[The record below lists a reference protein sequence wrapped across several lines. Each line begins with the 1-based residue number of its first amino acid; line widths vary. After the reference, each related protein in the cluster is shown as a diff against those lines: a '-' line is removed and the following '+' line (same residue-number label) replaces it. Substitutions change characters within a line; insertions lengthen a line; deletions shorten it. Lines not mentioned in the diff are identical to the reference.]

1 MNTFTHALID
11 YWHRLPSTPAQ
22 IRSQALQRTCQK
34 VRAGELAP
42 DALIPYALAD
52 SDEDVVCGAVSEYLD
67 SNATRART
75 HGEPIDDTLEWIRRS
90 LALNRGAVFAAI
102 LGRGDPALNERLA
115 PLRLTLSAD
124 EVATVGRRAAL
135 RPSPHSRQ
143 FLRDWLDLLD
153 DGETGHHSS
162 SGLRT
167 VASHD
172 DTSRGL
178 RSPSH
183 ANTSS
188 CQDTRCT

>member
-11 YWHRLPSTPAQ
+11 YWHRLPATPAS
-22 IRSQALQRTCQK
+22 IRSQALQRTCQR

-42 DALIPYALAD
+42 DALVPYALAD
-52 SDEDVVCGAVSEYLD
+52 IDDDVVCGAVSEYLD

-75 HGEPIDDTLEWIRRS
+75 HGEPVDNTLEWIRRN
-90 LALNRGAVFAAI
+90 LALNRGAVFAAV

-135 RPSPHSRQ
+135 RSCPHARQ
-143 FLRDWLDLLD
+143 FLSDWLDLLRD
-153 DGETGHHSS
+153 EDGDHSS
-162 SGLRT
+162 SGLRI
-167 VASHD
+167 VPSHD

-178 RSPSH
+178 RSSSH